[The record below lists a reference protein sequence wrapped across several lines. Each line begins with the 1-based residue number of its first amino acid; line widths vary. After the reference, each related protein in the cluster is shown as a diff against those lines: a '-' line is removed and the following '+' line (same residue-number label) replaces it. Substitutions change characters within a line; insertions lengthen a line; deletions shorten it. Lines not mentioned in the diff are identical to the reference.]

1 MLSKELQ
8 KAISEAI
15 HEAQLRRHE
24 FATVEHLLFAMLELG
39 EVQSTI
45 EQSGGKV
52 GELRRKLLAYFEK
65 LAPSLPPGVQF
76 TTEASEGFKRV
87 ISRAL
92 AHAQRIGKV
101 PLSAP
106 LVVLAI
112 LSESD
117 CWARTY
123 LESCGVTLLELR
135 NFLSHGEIEGPRGKR
150 RKPGATGGENPFGDD
165 EDESASD
172 DDDSDDDDD
181 DSPRRGRGGKML
193 AMFCVNLNKAAKEGR
208 IDPLIGRA
216 AEIERLLTVLSRR
229 RKNNP
234 LLVGEPGVGKTAIA
248 EGLAY
253 RIVNNEVPDSLKGF
267 EVFSLDV
274 GAMVAGT
281 KFRGEFEERVKN
293 LLREM
298 EKKPKAILF
307 IDEIHTIV
315 GAGSSRESGPDAS
328 NLIKPALASGK
339 LRCIGSTTFKEF
351 RTIFERDGALSR
363 RFQRIDV
370 EEPSLDECVLILK
383 GLQKTYEKFHGVTY
397 TDEAIVESV
406 HLSAK
411 RIHDKKLPDKAVDLL
426 DEAGARAR
434 LLNLRN
440 AVIGRKEIEAVVA
453 RIARVPEPEVTISDR
468 ERLANLENDLRGVVF
483 GQDPA
488 IAEVVAAV
496 RLARAGIGH
505 AEKPMGSFM
514 FTGPTGVGKTEVAR
528 QLAKT
533 LGVELIRIDMS
544 EYMERHTVSRLI
556 GAPPGYVGHDAGG
569 LLTEA
574 VNKNPH
580 AVLLLDEIEKA
591 HPDVFNI
598 LLQVMD
604 HGKLTDNHGRVA
616 NFRDILL
623 IMTSNVG
630 ARELTEVKIGFGGGK
645 TAADEGKA
653 FERAFSPEFRNR
665 LDARIRFAPLEPA
678 IMGRVVAKFLG
689 ELQLQ
694 LVAKK
699 VTLEVTTAAQDYLG
713 ELGYDRF
720 MGARPLGRVIR
731 EKIRLPLSERI
742 LFGAL
747 EHGGTAVVDRDGD
760 TFSFAC
766 TGNVAPVE
774 AVAPLV
780 LSPEEAVKP
789 RAKRK
794 VKSAPTE

>member
-1 MLSKELQ
+1 MLSNDLQ
-8 KAISEAI
+8 KIISDAIN
-15 HEAQLRRHE
+15 EAQSRRHE
-24 FATVEHLLFAMLELG
+24 FATVEHLLFAMLDHSD
-39 EVQSTI
+39 VQAAV

-52 GELRRKLLAYFEK
+52 GELRRKLVAYFDK
-65 LAPSLPPGVQF
+65 LAPAVPHGVQF
-76 TTEASEGFKRV
+76 KTEASEGFKRV
-87 ISRAL
+87 VSRAL
-92 AHAQRIGKV
+92 GQAQRTGRI
-101 PLSAP
+101 PLEAP
-106 LVVLAI
+106 LVLLAM
-112 LSESD
+112 LSETD

-123 LESCGVTLLELR
+123 LESSGVTLLDLR
-135 NFLSHGEIEGPRGKR
+135 TFLSQGEGKPR
-150 RKPGATGGENPFGDD
+150 RKNRPSSENPFLGRDSEA
-165 EDESASD
+165 EDN
-172 DDDSDDDDD
+172 DDSDDEDDE
-181 DSPRRGRGGKML
+181 DSPRGRGARTL
-193 AMFCVNLNKAAKEGR
+193 NMFCTNLNKAAKEGR
-208 IDPLIGRA
+208 IDPLIGRGP
-216 AEIERLLTVLSRR
+216 EIERLLTVLSRR

-253 RIVNNEVPDSLKGF
+253 RIVKGEVPDSLKGN
-267 EVFSLDV
+267 EVYSLDV

-281 KFRGEFEERVKN
+281 KYRGEFEERVKN
-293 LLREM
+293 LLREV
-298 EKKPKAILF
+298 EKRPKVILF

-383 GLQKTYEKFHGVTY
+383 GLQKTYEKFHGVSY
-397 TDEAIVESV
+397 TDEAVVEAV

-434 LLNLRN
+434 LLNLKS

-453 RIARVPEPEVTISDR
+453 RIARVPEPEVTVSDR

-483 GQDPA
+483 GQDAA
-488 IAEVVAAV
+488 ITEVVAAV

-505 AEKPMGSFM
+505 VEKPMGSFM

-533 LGVELIRIDMS
+533 LGVELIRFDMS

-591 HPDVFNI
+591 HPDVFNL

-604 HGKLTDNHGRVA
+604 HGRLTDNHGRVA
-616 NFRDILL
+616 NFRETLI

-630 ARELTEVKIGFGGGK
+630 ARELSEVKIGFGGGK
-645 TAADEGKA
+645 VAADEGKA
-653 FERAFSPEFRNR
+653 FERTFSPEFRNR
-665 LDARIRFAPLEPA
+665 LDARIRFAPLEPVV
-678 IMGRVVAKFLG
+678 MGRVVAKFLG

-699 VTLEVTTAAQDYLG
+699 VTLEVTEAAQALLA

-720 MGARPLGRVIR
+720 MGARPLARVIR
-731 EKIRLPLSERI
+731 EKVRLPLSERI

-747 EHGGTAVVDRDGD
+747 EHGGSAVVDRDGD
-760 TFSFAC
+760 TFTFAC
-766 TGNVAPVE
+766 TGNAAPSTATDAPAE
-774 AVAPLV
+774 AA
-780 LSPEEAVKP
+780 KP
-789 RAKRK
+789 RPRRK
-794 VKSAPTE
+794 VKSAPDE

>member
-8 KAISEAI
+8 KAISDAI
-15 HEAQLRRHE
+15 NDAQFRRHE
-24 FATVEHLLFAMLELG
+24 FATVEHLLFAMLNLD
-39 EVQSTI
+39 EVQAAV

-52 GELRRKLLAYFEK
+52 GELRRKLQAYFEK
-65 LAPSLPPGVQF
+65 LAPALPPGVQF
-76 TTEASEGFKRV
+76 KTEASEGFKRV

-92 AHAQRIGKV
+92 GTAQRTGRT
-101 PLSAP
+101 PLAAP
-106 LVVLAI
+106 LVLLAI

-135 NFLSHGEIEGPRGKR
+135 TFLSQGESEKPKRKRGPAAR
-150 RKPGATGGENPFGDD
+150 GENPFGDD
-165 EDESASD
+165 D
-172 DDDSDDDDD
+172 DDDNSADDGDDDDD
-181 DSPRRGRGGKML
+181 DSGSGKSRAGRVL
-193 AMFCVNLNKAAKEGR
+193 SMFCTNLNKAAKEGR

-253 RIVNNEVPDSLKGF
+253 RIVQGEVPDSLKGF

-274 GAMVAGT
+274 GALVAGT

-293 LLREM
+293 LLRDM

-397 TDEAIVESV
+397 TDEAVVEAV

-434 LLNLRN
+434 LLNLKN

-453 RIARVPEPEVTISDR
+453 RIARVPEPEVTVSDR
-468 ERLANLENDLRGVVF
+468 ERLANLENDLRAVVF
-483 GQDPA
+483 GQDAA
-488 IAEVVAAV
+488 ITEVVAAV

-505 AEKPMGSFM
+505 AEKPTGSFM

-630 ARELTEVKIGFGGGK
+630 ARELAEVKIGFGGGK
-645 TAADEGKA
+645 VAADEGKA

-665 LDARIRFAPLEPA
+665 LDARIRFGALEPEV
-678 IMGRVVAKFLG
+678 MGRVVAKFLG

-699 VTLEVTTAAQDYLG
+699 VTLEVTPAAQTLLG

-731 EKIRLPLSERI
+731 EKVRLPLSERI

-747 EHGGTAVVDRDGD
+747 EHGGSVVVDRDGEG
-760 TFSFAC
+760 FSFTC
-766 TGNVAPVE
+766 NGNAAPADLVA
-774 AVAPLV
+774 AVAPA
-780 LSPEEAVKP
+780 EEPPKP